1 MKKIAYYLILSVL
14 CLLGIGCSSCP
25 PSRVIYERGYKAGV
39 AHEVR
44 RAYWEGKQQQKEVQP
59 VAKPRYYQIPV
70 PAHVTHD
77 GVKIEAHNRTVE
89 IHE

>member
-1 MKKIAYYLILSVL
+1 MNYLILSVL
-14 CLLGIGCSSCP
+14 FLLGIGCSSS
-25 PSRVIYERGYKAGV
+25 PSPKVIYERGYKAGV
-39 AHEVR
+39 AHETR
-44 RAYWEGKQQQKEVQP
+44 RAYWEEKQQKTEVVQP

-77 GVKIEAHNRTVE
+77 GVKIEAHNRAVE